1 MNNVP
6 DYRFKTID
14 AVGKIRS
21 DTMVASNP
29 MELEKRLGTMGFDL
43 LSYKEQSKVA
53 KSVFRSKTI
62 SRRELINFTF
72 HIEQLIKS
80 GVPLID
86 SLKDIRD
93 SIDYSHFT
101 DVLQTVIDDIEG
113 GKTLSLALAQHPS
126 IFDKV
131 YVTLVRVGEETGQL
145 AEVLKDLADT
155 IRWQDELISQTKK
168 IMIYPAI
175 VSVIVLLVVSF
186 LMMYLMPQLLP
197 FIRNLGTEIPLHTK
211 ILIDI
216 SDVFVSYWYLIFSFP
231 VAFFFG
237 LKFVANSNYKV
248 KYFLDGVKLKLWIFG
263 PMMTKIKLARFANY
277 FAMMYSAGITVLDAL
292 KISEDMVD
300 NLVLEESINAAR
312 ASISEGVIIS
322 ESFQAVGVFPSMI
335 VRMLKVGEDTG
346 AMDEALLNV
355 SYFYNREVKESIEKI
370 EPAILPILTV
380 VLGGIMMWIMMA
392 VLGPVYDAVA
402 GVKI

>member
-1 MNNVP
+1 VP
-6 DYRFKTID
+6 DYNFRTID
-14 AVGKIRS
+14 ASGKIRS

-53 KSVFRSKTI
+53 KKVFRSKSI

-72 HIEQLIKS
+72 HIEQLVKS

-93 SIDYSHFT
+93 SIEYSHFT

-113 GKTLSLALAQHPS
+113 GKTLSLALVEHPA

-145 AEVLKDLADT
+145 AVVLKDLAES
-155 IRWQDELISQTKK
+155 IRWQDELVSQTKK

-186 LMMYLMPQLLP
+186 LMMYLMPQMLP
-197 FIRNLGTEIPLHTK
+197 FIKNLGTEIPMHTLV
-211 ILIDI
+211 LIEI
-216 SDVFVSYWYLIFSFP
+216 SNIFINYWYLIFSLPF
-231 VAFFFG
+231 VVYFG
-237 LKFVANSNYKV
+237 LKTLVKNNRKV
-248 KYFLDGVKLKLWIFG
+248 KYYFDGLKLNIWLFG
-263 PMMTKIKLARFANY
+263 PLMTKIKLARFANY
-277 FAMMYSAGITVLDAL
+277 FAMMYSSGITVLDAL
-292 KISEDMVD
+292 KISENMVD
-300 NLVLEESINAAR
+300 NLVLE
-312 ASISEGVIIS
+312 ASIKEARNSISDGVIIS
-322 ESFQAVGVFPSMI
+322 KSFEAVGVFPSLI

-346 AMDEALLNV
+346 AMDDALLNV

-370 EPAILPILTV
+370 EPAILPVLTV

-402 GVKI
+402 GVKL

>member
-1 MNNVP
+1 MP
-6 DYRFKTID
+6 DYKFRTID
-14 AVGKIRS
+14 ASGKIRN

-29 MELEKRLGTMGFDL
+29 MELEKRLSTMGFDL
-43 LSYKEQSKVA
+43 LSFKEHHQVVKIS
-53 KSVFRSKTI
+53 FRKKKI

-72 HIEQLIKS
+72 HIEQLVKS

-93 SIDYSHFT
+93 SIEYSHFT

-113 GKTLSLALAQHPS
+113 GKTFSLALAEHS
-126 IFDKV
+126 IIFDKV

-145 AEVLKDLADT
+145 AEVLNDLAET

-175 VSVIVLLVVSF
+175 VSVIVLAVVAF
-186 LMMYLMPQLLP
+186 LMMYLMPQMLP
-197 FIRNLGTEIPLHTK
+197 FIKNLGTEIPTHTQ
-211 ILIDI
+211 ILIVI
-216 SDVFVSYWYLIFSFP
+216 SDIFVAYWYLIFSLPIVLVF
-231 VAFFFG
+231 A
-237 LKFVANSNYKV
+237 LKTLTKKNERV
-248 KYFLDGVKLKLWIFG
+248 KYYFDGLKLKLWIFG
-263 PMMTKIKLARFANY
+263 PLMTKVKLARFANY

-300 NLVLEESINAAR
+300 NLVLEDSIKKAR
-312 ASISEGVIIS
+312 ANISDGIIIS
-322 ESFQAVGVFPSMI
+322 KSFETVGVFPSMI

-370 EPAILPILTV
+370 EPTILPILTV
-380 VLGGIMMWIMMA
+380 ILGGIMMWIMMA
-392 VLGPVYDAVA
+392 VLGPVYDAIS
-402 GVKI
+402 GVGI

>member
-1 MNNVP
+1 MP

-43 LSYKEQSKVA
+43 LSYKEQSKA
-53 KSVFRSKTI
+53 ARSAFRGKTI

-113 GKTLSLALAQHPS
+113 GKTLSLALGQHPA

-197 FIRNLGTEIPLHTK
+197 FIRNLGTEIPLHTE
-211 ILIDI
+211 ILIKI
-216 SDVFVSYWYLIFSFP
+216 SDVFVNYWYLIFSFP
-231 VAFFFG
+231 VVFVLG
-237 LKFVANSNYKV
+237 LKYVAKNNYKV
-248 KYFLDGVKLKLWIFG
+248 KYYLDGLKMKIWIFG

-300 NLVLEESINAAR
+300 NLVLEESIKEAR
-312 ASISEGVIIS
+312 NSISEGVIIS
-322 ESFQAVGVFPSMI
+322 KSFEAVGVFPSMI

-346 AMDEALLNV
+346 AMDDALLNV

-370 EPAILPILTV
+370 EPAILPVLTV

-402 GVKI
+402 GVQI

>member
-1 MNNVP
+1 MP
-6 DYRFKTID
+6 DYKFRTID
-14 AVGKIRS
+14 SAGRIRS
-21 DTMVASNP
+21 DAMVASNP

-43 LSYKEQSKVA
+43 LSYKEQSRA
-53 KSVFRSKTI
+53 GRSAFRSKTI

-72 HIEQLIKS
+72 HIEQLIKA

-93 SIDYSHFT
+93 SLDYSHFT

-113 GKTLSLALAQHPS
+113 GKTLSLALAEHPI

-145 AEVLKDLADT
+145 VEVLHDLSET

-168 IMIYPAI
+168 IMIYPVI
-175 VSVIVLLVVSF
+175 VSVIVLMVVSF

-197 FIRNLGTEIPLHTK
+197 FIKNIGSDVPLHTK

-216 SDVFVSYWYLIFSFP
+216 SDVFVNYWYLIFSLP
-231 VAFFFG
+231 VVLFFG
-237 LKFVANSNYKV
+237 LRVTAKNNDKF
-248 KYFLDGVKLKLWIFG
+248 KYFIDGVKLKFWIFG
-263 PMMTKIKLARFANY
+263 PLMTKIKLARFANY
-277 FAMMYSAGITVLDAL
+277 FAMMYSSGITVLDAL
-292 KISEDMVD
+292 RISEDMVD
-300 NLVLEESINAAR
+300 NMVLEESINQAR
-312 ASISEGVIIS
+312 RSISDGVIIS
-322 ESFQAVGVFPSMI
+322 KSFEAVGVFPSMI
-335 VRMLKVGEDTG
+335 VRMLKIGEDTG
-346 AMDEALLNV
+346 AMDDALLNV
-355 SYFYNREVKESIEKI
+355 SYFYNREVKESIDKI
-370 EPAILPILTV
+370 EPAILPVLTII
-380 VLGGIMMWIMMA
+380 LGGIMMWIMMA

>member
-1 MNNVP
+1 VP
-6 DYRFKTID
+6 DYKFRTID
-14 AVGKIRS
+14 ASGKIRN

-29 MELEKRLGTMGFDL
+29 MELEKRLGAMGFDL
-43 LSYKEQSKVA
+43 LSVKEQSKAV
-53 KSVFRSKTI
+53 KSALRLKTI

-93 SIDYSHFT
+93 SIDYSNFT

-113 GKTLSLALAQHPS
+113 GKTLSLALAEHPA

-145 AEVLKDLADT
+145 AEVLKDLAET
-155 IRWQDELISQTKK
+155 IRWQDELMSQTKK

-175 VSVIVLLVVSF
+175 VSVVVLLVVSF
-186 LMMYLMPQLLP
+186 LMIYLMPQLLP
-197 FIRNLGTEIPLHTK
+197 FIKNIGSEIPLYTK
-211 ILIDI
+211 ILINV
-216 SDVFVSYWYLIFSFP
+216 SDVFVNYWYLVFSLP
-231 VAFFFG
+231 IIAFFT
-237 LKFVANSNYKV
+237 LKIASKNSHKFRY
-248 KYFLDGVKLKLWIFG
+248 YLDGIRLRVWLIG
-263 PMMTKIKLARFANY
+263 PLLTKIKLARFANY
-277 FAMMYSAGITVLDAL
+277 FAMMYSSGITVLDAL

-300 NLVLEESINAAR
+300 NLVLEESINEAR
-312 ASISEGVIIS
+312 TSISEGVMIS
-322 ESFQAVGVFPSMI
+322 KSFEAVGVFPSMI

-346 AMDEALLNV
+346 AMDAALLNV
-355 SYFYNREVKESIEKI
+355 SYFYNREVKESIDKI
-370 EPAILPILTV
+370 EPTILPILTV
-380 VLGGIMMWIMMA
+380 ILGGIMMWIMMA

>member
-1 MNNVP
+1 MP
-6 DYRFKTID
+6 DYKFRTID
-14 AVGKIRS
+14 ATGKIRN

-29 MELEKRLGTMGFDL
+29 MELEKRLGSMGFDL
-43 LSYKEQSKVA
+43 LSYKEQSKAA
-53 KSVFRSKTI
+53 KHAFRSKSI
-62 SRRELINFTF
+62 SRRELINVTF

-113 GKTLSLALAQHPS
+113 GKTLSLALAEHPA
-126 IFDKV
+126 IFDNV

-145 AEVLKDLADT
+145 AVVLKDLAET
-155 IRWQDELISQTKK
+155 IRWQDELVSQTKK
-168 IMIYPAI
+168 IMIYPVI
-175 VSVIVLLVVSF
+175 VSVIVLMVVSF
-186 LMMYLMPQLLP
+186 LMIYLMPQLLP
-197 FIRNLGTEIPLHTK
+197 FIKNIGSEIPMHTQ
-211 ILIDI
+211 ILIDV
-216 SDVFVSYWYLIFSFP
+216 SEVFVKYWYLIFSAP
-231 VAFFFG
+231 VVFYFI
-237 LKFVANSNYKV
+237 LKIAAKKNHKV
-248 KYFLDGVKLKLWIFG
+248 RYFLDGLKLKLWIFG
-263 PMMTKIKLARFANY
+263 PLMTKIKLARFANY
-277 FAMMYSAGITVLDAL
+277 FAMMYSSGITVLDAL
-292 KISEDMVD
+292 KISEMMVD
-300 NLVLEESINAAR
+300 NMVLEDSINKAR
-312 ASISEGVIIS
+312 ISISEGVIIS
-322 ESFQAVGVFPSMI
+322 KSFEAVGVFPSMI

-355 SYFYNREVKESIEKI
+355 SYFYDREVKESIDKI
-370 EPAILPILTV
+370 EPTILPILTV

>member
-1 MNNVP
+1 MP

-14 AVGKIRS
+14 ASGKIRS

-43 LSYKEQSKVA
+43 LSYKEHSKAA
-53 KSVFRSKTI
+53 KKILRSKSI

-113 GKTLSLALAQHPS
+113 GKTLSLALAEHPV

-145 AEVLKDLADT
+145 AEVLKDLAET
-155 IRWQDELISQTKK
+155 IRWQDELVSQTKK
-168 IMIYPAI
+168 IMIYPVI

-197 FIRNLGTEIPLHTK
+197 FIKNLGSEIPLHTK
-211 ILIDI
+211 ILIVI
-216 SDVFVSYWYLIFSFP
+216 SHVFVEYWYLIFSLPF
-231 VAFFFG
+231 VLVFG
-237 LKFVANSNYKV
+237 LKMLARNNSKV
-248 KYFLDGVKLKLWIFG
+248 KYYFDGLKLNFWLFG
-263 PMMTKIKLARFANY
+263 PLMTKIKLARFANY
-277 FAMMYSAGITVLDAL
+277 FAMMYSSGITVLDAL
-292 KISEDMVD
+292 RISEDMVD
-300 NLVLEESINAAR
+300 NLVLEASIKQAR
-312 ASISEGVIIS
+312 ASISDGIIIS
-322 ESFQAVGVFPSMI
+322 KSFEAVGVFPSMI

-346 AMDEALLNV
+346 AMDDALLNV

-380 VLGGIMMWIMMA
+380 LLGGIMMWIMMA

-402 GVKI
+402 GVKL

>member
-1 MNNVP
+1 MP

-14 AVGKIRS
+14 ANGKIRS

-43 LSYKEQSKVA
+43 LSYKEHSKAA
-53 KSVFRSKTI
+53 KKILRSKSI

-93 SIDYSHFT
+93 SFDYSHFT

-113 GKTLSLALAQHPS
+113 GKTLSLALAEHPV

-145 AEVLKDLADT
+145 AEVLKDLAET
-155 IRWQDELISQTKK
+155 IRWQDELVSQTKK
-168 IMIYPAI
+168 IMIYPVI
-175 VSVIVLLVVSF
+175 VSVVVLLVVSF

-197 FIRNLGTEIPLHTK
+197 FIKNLGSEIPLHTK
-211 ILIDI
+211 ILIVI
-216 SDVFVSYWYLIFSFP
+216 SDIFVEYWYLIFSLPF
-231 VAFFFG
+231 VLVFG
-237 LKFVANSNYKV
+237 LKMLARNNSKV
-248 KYFLDGVKLKLWIFG
+248 KYYFDGLKLNVWLFG
-263 PMMTKIKLARFANY
+263 PLVTKIKLARFANY
-277 FAMMYSAGITVLDAL
+277 FAMMYSSGITVLDAL
-292 KISEDMVD
+292 RISEDMVD
-300 NLVLEESINAAR
+300 NLVLEASIKEAR
-312 ASISEGVIIS
+312 ASISDGVIIS
-322 ESFQAVGVFPSMI
+322 KSFEAVGVFPSMI

-346 AMDEALLNV
+346 AMDDALLNV
-355 SYFYNREVKESIEKI
+355 SYFYNREVKESIDKI
-370 EPAILPILTV
+370 EPAILPILTIL
-380 VLGGIMMWIMMA
+380 LGGIMMWIMMA

-402 GVKI
+402 GVKL

>member
-1 MNNVP
+1 MP
-6 DYRFKTID
+6 DYRFRTID
-14 AVGKIRS
+14 AGGKIRS

-53 KSVFRSKTI
+53 IKTLRSKSI

-93 SIDYSHFT
+93 SLDYSHFT

-113 GKTLSLALAQHPS
+113 GKTLSLALAEHPV

-145 AEVLKDLADT
+145 AEVLKDLAET
-155 IRWQDELISQTKK
+155 IRWQDELVSQTKK

-197 FIRNLGTEIPLHTK
+197 FIKNLGSEIPMHTK
-211 ILIDI
+211 ILIVI
-216 SDVFVSYWYLIFSFP
+216 SDIFVEYWYLIFSLPF
-231 VAFFFG
+231 VFVFG
-237 LKFVANSNYKV
+237 LKMLARNNSKV
-248 KYFLDGVKLKLWIFG
+248 KYYFDGLKLNMWLFG
-263 PMMTKIKLARFANY
+263 PLMTKIKLARFANY
-277 FAMMYSAGITVLDAL
+277 FAMMYSSGITVLDAL

-300 NLVLEESINAAR
+300 NQVLEASIKEAR

-322 ESFQAVGVFPSMI
+322 KSFEMVGVFPSMI

-346 AMDEALLNV
+346 AMDDALLNV

-370 EPAILPILTV
+370 EPAILPVLTII
-380 VLGGIMMWIMMA
+380 LGGIMMWIMMA